1 MATLLTKVHE
11 VAKARQREQ
20 QREAAGMEPIGKPAK
35 SGSMTVAISSQKVNA
50 SQSFDFRFQPK
61 IRRHSGA
68 MKPVLFGH
76 AGARRLLLLCVLA
89 LLSGLPAVAHAHAR
103 LLRSMPAGN
112 ARLAVAPERAELW
125 FNELLDAEFNGIEIF
140 AASELK
146 AKQRTNL
153 VKGRPVVDAKDR
165 THLTVELPPLA
176 PGEYVVEWRVLSR
189 DGHSAPGRFTFT
201 VVEPRGR

>member
-1 MATLLTKVHE
+1 
-11 VAKARQREQ
+11 
-20 QREAAGMEPIGKPAK
+20 
-35 SGSMTVAISSQKVNA
+35 
-50 SQSFDFRFQPK
+50 
-61 IRRHSGA
+61 
-68 MKPVLFGH
+68 MKPCLFGH
-76 AGARRLLLLCVLA
+76 AGARRFFLVCLLA
-89 LLSGLPAVAHAHAR
+89 LLAGLPAIAHAHAR
-103 LLRSMPAGN
+103 LLRSMPASN
-112 ARLAVAPERAELW
+112 AKLAVAPERAELW

-165 THLTVELPPLA
+165 THLMVELPPLA

-201 VVEPRGR
+201 VLEPRGK